1 MWVAPERRTWLVP
14 NGIMSRSAN
23 LGISVHHHLTPL
35 AALVS
40 AAAIAVALTI
50 APVSPVAQHKQK
62 PLAAKPSGSAVGLP
76 VFSSDGRRIGM
87 VVATGIDEDDQAVL
101 VAEIERLIG
110 MGSDAVAISRRH
122 IRAQIRSH

>member
-1 MWVAPERRTWLVP
+1 VQ
-14 NGIMSRSAN
+14 
-23 LGISVHHHLTPL
+23 HHLTPL

-101 VAEIERLIG
+101 VAEIERLVA
-110 MGSDAVAISRRH
+110 MGSDAVAIPADIFVRKSDRIELTITAAEVSSMISKAGRE
-122 IRAQIRSH
+122 R